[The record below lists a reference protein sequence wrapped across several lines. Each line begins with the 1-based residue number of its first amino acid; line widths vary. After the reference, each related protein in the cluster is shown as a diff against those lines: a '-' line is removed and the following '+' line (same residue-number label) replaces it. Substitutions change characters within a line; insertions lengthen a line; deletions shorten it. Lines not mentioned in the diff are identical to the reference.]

1 MSSRLDRLCGPQGP
15 LTKEPPNDPEIEGL
29 LRSAESRLVDAE
41 NRQLSLD
48 SRFDLAYGAAH
59 ALSAA
64 ALRRQGYRARQ
75 RYIVF
80 QVLDETLGVAPEVWR
95 VLAACHEKR
104 NVAEY
109 EGELRVSL
117 ALVEELIDNCKILL
131 AKFRA

>member
-1 MSSRLDRLCGPQGP
+1 MSSRLDRLCAPHGP
-15 LTKEPPNDPEIEGL
+15 LTKEPPADEEIEGL
-29 LRSAESRLVDAE
+29 LRSAIARLADAE

-48 SRFDLAYGAAH
+48 SRFDLAYGAAF

-64 ALRRQGYRARQ
+64 ALRRQGYRGKQ

-104 NVAEY
+104 NIAEY
-109 EGELRVSL
+109 EGELQISV
-117 ALVEELIDNCKILL
+117 ALVEELIGNCKILIGKL
-131 AKFRA
+131 RA